1 MVSDGLLFII
11 MVSDGLLFIIMV
23 SDGLLLL
30 LMVWDVQSQNSMC
43 EQSLLPKKCLQTAVQ
58 LPASKGSNIFVLG
71 SMKVQ
76 GNPCNNICQQNK
88 RYVSIINVSHVKLIV
103 S

>member
-1 MVSDGLLFII
+1 MKSLFEKNNLIIGITLL
-11 MVSDGLLFIIMV
+11 VAS
-23 SDGLLLL
+23 LLLL
-30 LMVWDVQSQNSMC
+30 TIWDVQSQNSMC

>member
-1 MVSDGLLFII
+1 MKSLFEKNNLIIGITLL
-11 MVSDGLLFIIMV
+11 VAS
-23 SDGLLLL
+23 LLLL
-30 LMVWDVQSQNSMC
+30 TIWDVQSQNSMC

-76 GNPCNNICQQNK
+76 GNPCNKICQQNK
-88 RYVSIINVSHVKLIV
+88 RYVSIINVSHIKLIV